1 MLEERDVP
9 VVQDSRLM
17 RLLKALGFFS
27 GDKKDEASKADLA
40 VPARSASEPPVAPL
54 VLAEGPQTPAEAALS
69 LAVAKQAAQQQQV
82 QQQPESTE
90 ELKPPESPVGVTH
103 VVDRAT
109 PTQAPPMSVGDIPLG
124 LKETSDPALALGKN
138 TLFNTRMAT
147 AMSTHEVFTRYLAT
161 KLAYTKT
168 ASGFVDPTAYAGIGS
183 PANLL
188 IAGLGGYGGAALGR
202 SAAGWGS
209 SGKASRQLANVEQQ
223 LMSIAADPTLSGRQ
237 KRQMLAE
244 LNREA
249 GIIGAAR
256 APMPHTVGQAEA
268 ASRRMSDSLAKK
280 ITARRL
286 PGFRGLGIVAGA
298 AAPFILPDFL
308 RKAGVIA

>member
-27 GDKKDEASKADLA
+27 GDKKDEASEADLA

-54 VLAEGPQTPAEAALS
+54 VLAGEPLPSPVLTPSEAALS
-69 LAVAKQAAQQQQV
+69 LAVAKQASQQTD
-82 QQQPESTE
+82 QPP
-90 ELKPPESPVGVTH
+90 KPHESPIGVAHTI
-103 VVDRAT
+103 AKAE
-109 PTQAPPMSVGDIPLG
+109 PTLEPLMDVGDVP
-124 LKETSDPALALGKN
+124 SDLNATTDQTLALGKN

-147 AMSTHEVFTRYLAT
+147 DMSTHGVFTRYLET
-161 KLAYTKT
+161 KLAHTKT
-168 ASGFVDPTAYAGIGS
+168 AAGFVDQNAYAGIGS

-188 IAGLGGYGGAALGR
+188 IAGLGGYGGASLGR

-223 LMSIAADPTLSGRQ
+223 LMSIAADPTMSGRQ
-237 KRQMLAE
+237 KRRLLAE

-249 GIIGAAR
+249 GIIGASR
-256 APMPHTVGQAEA
+256 APLPNTVGQAEA

-308 RKAGVIA
+308 RNAGVIA